1 MWVFGY
7 GSLIWKVDF
16 PIKRR
21 VPGYITGFQR
31 RFWQGSTD
39 HRGVPGDP
47 GRVVTLVP
55 ASNKDRVYGIAY
67 EIHEQDAET
76 VRQHLD
82 HREKGGYTTVK
93 VTFHPCDQSEDV
105 DLVLYIGTEDNP
117 NYLGPAPLDDI
128 ANQIYRSV
136 GPSGKNIE
144 YLLNLAN
151 AVRTE
156 LPGVEDSHLF
166 DLESKVLELQ
176 QSPS

>member
-1 MWVFGY
+1 
-7 GSLIWKVDF
+7 
-16 PIKRR
+16 
-21 VPGYITGFQR
+21 
-31 RFWQGSTD
+31 
-39 HRGVPGDP
+39 
-47 GRVVTLVP
+47 
-55 ASNKDRVYGIAY
+55 
-67 EIHEQDAET
+67 

-93 VTFHPCDQSEDV
+93 VTFHPCDKSEDV

-117 NYLGPAPLDDI
+117 NYLGPAPLEDI

-166 DLESKVLELQ
+166 ELESKVLELQ